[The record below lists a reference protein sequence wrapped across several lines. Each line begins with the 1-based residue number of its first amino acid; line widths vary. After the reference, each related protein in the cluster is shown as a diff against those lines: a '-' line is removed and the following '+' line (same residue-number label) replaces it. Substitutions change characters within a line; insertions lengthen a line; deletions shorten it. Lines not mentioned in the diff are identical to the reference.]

1 MTALCW
7 ISMKLQARLFAKTE
21 FLPMCFQR
29 NVFDEILT
37 ERLNLCP
44 YLKHDSNIFSINL
57 KQ

>member
-1 MTALCW
+1 
-7 ISMKLQARLFAKTE
+7 MKLQARLFAKTE